1 MWLEMCIR
9 DRAAARVLDMMRAV
23 VTDGIGR
30 AAQPV
35 AGGAAGKT
43 GTAQTGRYTEDGEEL
58 VNAWFTGLWPSEA
71 PRYTITVL
79 LDEGAHSS
87 TDAARIFSRMASA
100 LYSLEEKKG

>member
-1 MWLEMCIR
+1 MPR
-9 DRAAARVLDMMRAV
+9 GVGSRAAAAQVLYMLRTV
-23 VTDGIGR
+23 VTDGIGY

-43 GTAQTGRYTEDGEEL
+43 GTAQTGRYAPDGTEL

-100 LYSLEEKKG
+100 LYSLQEKHG